1 LLERAGAT
9 VDIAGDGQQAVDKLR
24 ADPGRYDVVLMDMQM
39 PVLDGVS
46 AARLI
51 RDELKLTLP
60 VLAMTAGVMES
71 ERDICMAAGMDDF
84 IAKPIDV
91 AQMLA
96 VIARHLPAAG
106 ARRPD

>member
-1 LLERAGAT
+1 MILLAAGAQRH
-9 VDIAGDGQQAVDKLR
+9 AGIQGG
-24 ADPGRYDVVLMDMQM
+24 ADDRGLT
-39 PVLDGVS
+39 

-51 RDELKLTLP
+51 RDELRLTLP

-91 AQMLA
+91 EQLLT
-96 VIARHLPAAG
+96 VIARHLPADRGAAG
-106 ARRPD
+106 AP